1 MSVFLIIGR
10 DHTAIYHCIHLMAPS
25 VLQRSPSSRGYAP
38 HDRIRCR
45 IDFRKSRCFCYEQLD
60 AKSSKTHIYKQGCSV
75 TSMSLSLLYFALP
88 SAVLANVHAQ
98 AVAQNSLYL
107 FNNTQT
113 VPGTSSVLKFDLTAK
128 TYETVASINTLP
140 TSATNRHCPASS
152 IVCGDKFYAV
162 WTDVPIASG
171 ILQASISTGKMAFNT
186 GAQGTVYPARW
197 PAEKKRASFSLSKT
211 VAGTSDSVVVQA
223 SKYDFDSNTDTVIG
237 SFPDS
242 NFAGYD
248 TMYKFTAD
256 GKQCF
261 AQFPESIDREKV
273 KTGTLYI
280 MDTASG
286 GVDSYKFPK
295 DVGLGYDIFPADSKT
310 FSVSFVDYQT
320 QKTKLC
326 TEGTVSNTVD
336 KSRNPRFT

>member
-1 MSVFLIIGR
+1 
-10 DHTAIYHCIHLMAPS
+10 
-25 VLQRSPSSRGYAP
+25 
-38 HDRIRCR
+38 
-45 IDFRKSRCFCYEQLD
+45 
-60 AKSSKTHIYKQGCSV
+60 
-75 TSMSLSLLYFALP
+75 MSLSLLYFALP

-98 AVAQNSLYL
+98 AVAQKSLYL

-140 TSATNRHCPASS
+140 TSATDALSS
-152 IVCGDKFYAV
+152 SVVCGDKFYAV

-186 GAQGTVYPARW
+186 GAQGTVYHTLACG
-197 PAEKKRASFSLSKT
+197 EKEGELLIVKT

-261 AQFPESIDREKV
+261 AQFPESIDLEKV

-286 GVDSYKFPK
+286 SVDSYKFPK
-295 DVGLGYDIFPADSKT
+295 DVGLPYDIFPADSKT

-326 TEGTVSNTVD
+326 KGTVSNTVD
-336 KSRNPRFT
+336 KSEKSEVHVSDCNEADALWTHSLPKPVCGDGNAYAMPPNIGTGPGSAQPLSSINVQTGESSTIVDLSSVIPLNFIGTVACGF